1 MGNPRVVLLDE
12 PSEGLAPVI
21 VRALGEQIAA
31 LKREG
36 LTILLSEQNLKFAA
50 RLADRAYII
59 EKGMIRFDGPMA
71 ALMADEALRRQYLT
85 V

>member
-1 MGNPRVVLLDE
+1 V
-12 PSEGLAPVI
+12 
-21 VRALGEQIAA
+21 AA

-59 EKGMIRFDGPMA
+59 EKGEIKFEGAME
-71 ALMADEALRRQYLT
+71 ALLADEAVRRAYLM